1 MPALL
6 LCLFVLSLAVPGSAR
21 FGPFALAAAA
31 LFRGAG
37 PAFGG
42 RSGRRDGLNLALAG
56 FLAVSVASIVMAG
69 DLDRAV
75 DTSLVLLPAALLYYL
90 ARYRC
95 AWRHLRWIGGS
106 FAMTALLL
114 GCIALAVA
122 WSESDPDPSHLMS
135 TMPLTYFSV
144 PNDLTLIALC
154 VPLAIAG
161 LSRLPARWRVWPLI
175 AWLLPGLVAIV
186 VYRSNAALL
195 GLAIGLAAMALL
207 TRNLRMGAALAS
219 LLAAVLVVDG
229 LTGFSLLGKFAQL
242 TVWGNRLPLW
252 QAAWQMF
259 LDAPLLGQG
268 PGAFSVMY
276 DAYASTVDLPPW
288 VHLDPRHAP
297 WAHSLY
303 LELLAERGIF
313 GLLAALAAFAS
324 AARILWSAGFGNEA
338 VGTWRA
344 ALLAALLAFLSVGAF
359 DTSLLRLWNL
369 IFLSYLLACAGR
381 LRDEAPDASRQVA
394 GPELPMP

>member
-1 MPALL
+1 M
-6 LCLFVLSLAVPGSAR
+6 SLAVPGAAR
-21 FGPFALAAAA
+21 FGLFALAAAA
-31 LFRGAG
+31 LFAGVG
-37 PAFGG
+37 PASAAS
-42 RSGRRDGLNLALAG
+42 SGRRDGLNLALVA
-56 FLAVSVASIVMAG
+56 FLSASGASIAMAG
-69 DLDRAV
+69 DLGRAV
-75 DTSLVLLPAALLYYL
+75 DSSLVLLPAALFYYL

-95 AWRHLRWIGGS
+95 AWRHLRWIGCS
-106 FAMTALLL
+106 FTLAALLL

-122 WSESDPDPSHLMS
+122 WSETDPDPSHLMS
-135 TMPLTYFSV
+135 RMPLAYFSV

-219 LLAAVLVVDG
+219 LLAGVLVVDG
-229 LTGFSLLGKFAQL
+229 LTGFALLGKFAQL
-242 TVWGNRLPLW
+242 TVWANRLPLW
-252 QAAWQMF
+252 QAAWHMF

-268 PGAFSVMY
+268 PGGFSVMY
-276 DAYASTVDLPPW
+276 DTYASTGDLPPW

-303 LELLAERGIF
+303 LELLAERGLL
-313 GLLAALAAFAS
+313 GLLAALAAFAA
-324 AARILWSAGFGNEA
+324 AARILWSAGFATGSS
-338 VGTWRA
+338 GIWRA
-344 ALLAALLAFLSVGAF
+344 ALLAALLAYLSVGAF

-369 IFLSYLLACAGR
+369 VFLSYLLASTGR
-381 LRDEAPDASRQVA
+381 LRDEAADEPQRIAR
-394 GPELPMP
+394 GPLPIP